1 MKLIAGLGNPGP
13 AYRNTR
19 HNVGFMV
26 LDEIADTLGISF
38 SREKFKGLI
47 AEGVVAGESI
57 LLLKPLTFMNV
68 SGESVAMAARK
79 KVHNPVDVLIVYDD
93 VELPLGRLR
102 IRAGGSAGT
111 HNGMKSVLE
120 RLGTKGSA
128 RLRVGVGDERSTAE
142 LSDHVLGKF
151 KPDEKKNI
159 TETIG
164 RAAVATLC
172 WVENGI
178 EAAMNEFN

>member
-19 HNVGFMV
+19 HNVGFLV
-26 LDEIADTLGISF
+26 LDEIADVLGISF

-47 AEGVVAGESI
+47 AEGSIAGESI
-57 LLLKPLTFMNV
+57 MLLKPLTFMNV

-79 KVHNPVDVLIVYDD
+79 KVHDPADVLIIYDD

-102 IRAGGSAGT
+102 IRGGGSAGT

-120 RLGTKGSA
+120 RLGTKEVP
-128 RLRVGVGDERSTAE
+128 RLRVGVGNDPSASD
-142 LSDHVLGKF
+142 LSEHVLGKF
-151 KPDEKKNI
+151 KPDERKSVA
-159 TETIG
+159 ETVG
-164 RAAVATLC
+164 RAVAATLC

-178 EAAMNEFN
+178 DPAMNEFN